1 VGVVHTIMTTSIAS
15 GIVSLRSPYS
25 FADTVQRLLSAFANH
40 GLKVFAAIDQKAEAA
55 AVALTMPPTTLLLFG
70 NPKAGTPIM
79 LTQPLA
85 ALDLPL
91 KALVTEAAPGEV
103 IVSFNAA
110 AYILQRHSLPD
121 ELSTNLAPAESV
133 IAGAIAG

>member
-1 VGVVHTIMTTSIAS
+1 MTTSTAS
-15 GIVSLRSPYS
+15 GIVSLRSPYP

>member
-1 VGVVHTIMTTSIAS
+1 MTTSIAS